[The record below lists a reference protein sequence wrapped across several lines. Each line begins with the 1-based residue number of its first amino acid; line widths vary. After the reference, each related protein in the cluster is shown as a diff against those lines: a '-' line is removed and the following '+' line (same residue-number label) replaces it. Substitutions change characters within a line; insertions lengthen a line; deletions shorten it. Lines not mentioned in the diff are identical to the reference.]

1 MFKNLKIRAK
11 LIVGFAILL
20 ALTLVVGIIGIA
32 GMNSANK
39 SSEFIINR
47 SYAGSLAAAQMREN
61 LSSMKAQLYM
71 GLLAVET
78 GDNAMFD
85 SVVDSLR
92 QHGSDFRSLQ
102 TTYTAT
108 MLADDEKDAALFAAL
123 SSAYTTTSTSCGDF
137 LNAISSGDTE
147 AIQSTFNTL
156 INNLTVL
163 GKASD
168 DMLDYNKSATLD
180 YVADSQALSKKM
192 TVTLLIAMV
201 ISCGAAVVLTYM
213 IAISIARPSRALAAA
228 AKRIASGDINV
239 HLDIEE
245 RRDEI
250 GALSIA
256 FRGII
261 EVFLRQAECLDAI
274 AGGNYTVSISPSSH
288 DDIVGEAIL
297 NILSNSNKMMND
309 VRIAANQVSAGAVQI
324 AHASHNLAIG
334 ANEQAATLEQFTA
347 SMTEVQNMANEN
359 SQIATTTLEAA
370 TKSGQ
375 LMLTCTEEMN
385 NMLAAMRAIDE
396 KSQSISRIIKVIDD
410 IAFQTNILALNAA
423 VEAARAGQHGK
434 GFAVVADEV
443 RNLASKSADAAKETA
458 GLIASSSQSV
468 IEGNNIVARVN
479 ESLHAVSS
487 ISEKN
492 VEFIKKLHDASG
504 QQSVSMTEIASAV
517 TQLSGVVQVNSATS
531 QQTAASAEELSAQS
545 AVLNEVLGRFKLNK
559 EDKTITAK
567 PVQRSLDSDYSSN
580 DFSLNN
586 YSGKY

>member
-11 LIVGFAILL
+11 LVVGFAILL

-147 AIQSTFNTL
+147 AIHSTFNTL

-192 TVTLLIAMV
+192 TFTLLIAMV

-567 PVQRSLDSDYSSN
+567 PVQQSLDSDYSSN